1 MDGKIGSLIPHARG
15 AQCIAPHKHE
25 EYVTSGAENA
35 QETLGAAAEASGHA
49 ADFN

>member
-1 MDGKIGSLIPHARG
+1 MDGKIGSLIPHAHG

-25 EYVTSGAENA
+25 EYVPSGTENA
-35 QETLGAAAEASGHA
+35 QETTLAAAEASGHA